1 MHRKT
6 PARMEAI
13 EPRLLLTK
21 TLGIDVSHWQ
31 GSINWTS
38 VAGAGKT
45 FAFIKSTGSDGSTS
59 GTANGNYTDSQ
70 FTANAAGA
78 TAAGLKIGVY
88 HFADATNPE
97 QTAVQQANYFMSVA
111 SSRMG
116 AGYLRPVCD
125 LEVGDGVLTGAQI
138 DRKSTRLNSSHLGI

>member
-1 MHRKT
+1 MHRKP

-45 FAFIKSTGSDGSTS
+45 FVFIKSTCSDGST
-59 GTANGNYTDSQ
+59 GGAANGNYTDSQ
-70 FTANAAGA
+70 FSTNAAGA

-97 QTAVQQANYFMSVA
+97 QTAVQQANYFINIA
-111 SSRMG
+111 GTRMG
-116 AGYLRPVCD
+116 AGY
-125 LEVGDGVLTGAQI
+125 
-138 DRKSTRLNSSHLGI
+138 